1 MFWIDA
7 GIVSSVL
14 LIAAGCFFAGFLF
27 GLEKKM
33 ADFSKFNAALAA
45 LSTDINA
52 LIAADQPAVDA
63 ATAAV
68 TALDATVKAAT
79 PAPPAA

>member
-1 MFWIDA
+1 
-7 GIVSSVL
+7 
-14 LIAAGCFFAGFLF
+14 
-27 GLEKKM
+27 M